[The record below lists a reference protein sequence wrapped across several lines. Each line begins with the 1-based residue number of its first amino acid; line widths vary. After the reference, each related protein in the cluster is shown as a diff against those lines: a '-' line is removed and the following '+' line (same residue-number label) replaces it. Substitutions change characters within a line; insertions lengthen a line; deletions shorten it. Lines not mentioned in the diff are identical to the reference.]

1 VTYDLADVVEGWGV
15 GLDNLRARLVVRNV
29 FDEEP
34 PLAATNSANAYGTYD
49 FIGRYY
55 VVGLTARF

>member
-1 VTYDLADVVEGWGV
+1 MVEGWGV